1 MEQWTKDE
9 LNAAIAETGKT
20 AAEVNT
26 NIHIILCQAIGHALV
41 SSGDVTAFD
50 RVLDEFKGQD
60 RKAIAAWVVEFAPVK
75 FVDGS
80 AKLNKGKYKDMQPDG
95 ANPFDLDA
103 YIEGVM
109 WTEYLPTKRQ
119 ILATFDLEA
128 RVVSLLDQLDKKHE
142 EGKPVVNDELASYLR
157 TALLGFHEMKA
168 AQKIA
173 PANAEEVEA
182 AA

>member
-1 MEQWTKDE
+1 MKQWTKDE
-9 LNAAIAETGKT
+9 IYNAINGTARIADD
-20 AAEVNT
+20 VNN
-26 NIHIILCQAIGHALV
+26 NIHIILCQAIGHALA

-50 RVLDEFKGQD
+50 KVLDEFKGQD
-60 RKAIAAWVVEFAPVK
+60 RKAIAAWIVEFAPVK
-75 FVDGS
+75 FVDGA
-80 AKLNKGKYKDMQPDG
+80 AKLNKSKFKDMQPDG

-109 WTEYLPTKRQ
+109 WTEYLPSKRQ

-128 RVVSLLDQLDKKHE
+128 RVVSLLDQLDKKRE

-157 TALLGFHEMKA
+157 TALIGFHEMKA
-168 AQKIA
+168 AQRLA
-173 PANAEEVEA
+173 PANTEEVEA

>member
-1 MEQWTKDE
+1 MKQWNKAE
-9 LNAAIAETGKT
+9 LDSAIAETGKT
-20 AAEVNT
+20 ADEVND

-50 RVLDEFKGQD
+50 KVLDVFKGND
-60 RKAIAAWVVEFAPVK
+60 RKAIAAWIVEFAPVQFRDEK
-75 FVDGS
+75 
-80 AKLNKGKYKDMQPDG
+80 AKLNKAKFKDMQPDG

-103 YIEGVM
+103 YIEGVSWM
-109 WTEYLPTKRQ
+109 DYLPPKRQ

-128 RVVSLLDQLDKKHE
+128 RVMSLLDQLDKKRE

-157 TALLGFHEMKA
+157 TALIGFHEMKA
-168 AQKIA
+168 AQSIA
-173 PANAEEVEA
+173 PANTEEVEA

>member
-1 MEQWTKDE
+1 MKQWNKDE
-9 LNAAIAETGKT
+9 LNAAIAETSVT
-20 AAEVNT
+20 ASQVNG

-50 RVLDEFKGQD
+50 KVLDEFKGQD
-60 RKAIAAWVVEFAPVK
+60 RKAIAAWIVEFAPVK

-80 AKLNKGKYKDMQPDG
+80 AKLNKGKFKDMQPDG

-128 RVVSLLDQLDKKHE
+128 RVVSLLDQLDKKRE

-157 TALLGFHEMKA
+157 TALIGFHELKA

-173 PANAEEVEA
+173 PANTEEVEA